1 MQNNGVQKVPSQ
13 IKRLSRKQQE
23 ANELMDLVKN
33 DISQAAKFIIQKA
46 NNIEQR

>member
-1 MQNNGVQKVPSQ
+1 VPSQ

-33 DISQAAKFIIQKA
+33 DIS
-46 NNIEQR
+46 